1 MNILESLLVG
11 IIIVIPILIPL
22 VILEIAEKDL
32 I

>member
-11 IIIVIPILIPL
+11 IIIVIPILIPP